1 MLNSKNF
8 YDEISGF
15 YGRMIDLEQNLALRT
30 NAYKNI
36 FPQPGRTADIGCGIG
51 LDSIALARNGHSVFS
66 FDPSPLMIAE
76 AKNNAS
82 KYNVSIEP
90 HIHSFS
96 SLPRKYNGYFDNIVS
111 VGNTIAHLSSS
122 NLKKAFRKTKQMLAP
137 GGKLFLHILNYDL
150 ILRGQKRINNIAVR
164 EGQTI
169 IRFYDLGNKKIRFNI
184 LTFQPESPKEFRLV
198 TTIHYPHTKKLIG
211 SFLKAT
217 GFYKIKF
224 SGNFAGD
231 TFDPKKSKDLF
242 IEAIRK

>member
-15 YGRMIDLEQNLALRT
+15 YGKMIDLEKNLALRT

-51 LDSIALARNGHSVFS
+51 LDSIALARNGHSVSS

-82 KYNVSIEP
+82 KFNVSIDL
-90 HIHSFS
+90 HVHSFNS
-96 SLPRKYNGYFDNIVS
+96 IPKKYSGFFDNIVS
-111 VGNTIAHLSSS
+111 VGNTIAHLSPVD
-122 NLKKAFRKTKQMLAP
+122 LKKAFKKIKQMLVP
-137 GGKLFLHILNYDL
+137 GGKLFVHILNYEL
-150 ILRGQKRINNIAVR
+150 ILREKNRINNIAVR
-164 EGQTI
+164 DGQTI

-184 LTFQPESPKEFRLV
+184 LTFPSATPREFRLV
-198 TTIHYPHTKKLIG
+198 TTIHYPHSKKTIVNL
-211 SFLKAT
+211 LKEA
-217 GFYKIKF
+217 GFYKIKL

-231 TFDPKKSKDLF
+231 PLDPGKSKDLF

>member
-15 YGRMIDLEQNLALRT
+15 YGKMIDLEKNLALRT
-30 NAYKNI
+30 SAYKNI

-51 LDSIALARNGHSVFS
+51 LDSIALARNGHSVSS

-82 KYNVSIEP
+82 KFNVSIDS
-90 HIHSFS
+90 HVHSFN
-96 SLPRKYNGYFDNIVS
+96 SLPNKYSGFFDNIVS
-111 VGNTIAHLSSS
+111 VGNTIAHLSPVD
-122 NLKKAFRKTKQMLAP
+122 LKKAFKKIKQALVP
-137 GGKLFLHILNYDL
+137 GGKLFVHILNYEL
-150 ILRGQKRINNIAVR
+150 ILSEKKRINNIAVR
-164 EGQTI
+164 DGQTI

-184 LTFQPESPKEFRLV
+184 LSFPSATPREFRLV
-198 TTIHYPHTKKLIG
+198 TTIHYPHSKKTIVNL
-211 SFLKAT
+211 LKDA
-217 GFYKIKF
+217 GFYKIKL

-231 TFDPKKSKDLF
+231 SFDPGKSKDLF